1 MALVY
6 FFENLFSVLFNRRQ
20 LDEALLHSLC
30 RYMLLWLKYIEK
42 SVLTLI
48 RSWKRKAYFHHLFRK
63 LWLFF
68 FDTTPKL
75 NTRSFLRSEL

>member
-6 FFENLFSVLFNRRQ
+6 FFANLFSALFNRRQ
-20 LDEALLHSLC
+20 LDDVLRHSLRC
-30 RYMLLWLKYIEK
+30 HMLLWLKYTEK
-42 SVLTLI
+42 SVPTLI
-48 RSWKRKAYFHHLFRK
+48 RSWKRKAYFHHFFRK

-75 NTRSFLRSEL
+75 NTWSFLGS